1 MGKDWR
7 VEYLLRVDFIRP
19 FIYLYFFGM
28 NNFFSFFFFFNELL
42 LLFFSSV
49 EKLINFSYAVP
60 RDLSNLTCCD
70 DSDLFLRKLYSL
82 CRYTLSPLSQ
92 NFLSSLSAKTL
103 LSFSTFYFPFSY
115 WWYSHYLIDH
125 KNKFIICASWTSTG
139 ETPLF
144 LS

>member
-28 NNFFSFFFFFNELL
+28 NHFFFFRRIIIII
-42 LLFFSSV
+42 FFSNA
-49 EKLINFSYAVP
+49 ELFLRGLTVP

-70 DSDLFLRKLYSL
+70 DSDLFLRELYSL
-82 CRYTLSPLSQ
+82 CRYSLSPLSQ